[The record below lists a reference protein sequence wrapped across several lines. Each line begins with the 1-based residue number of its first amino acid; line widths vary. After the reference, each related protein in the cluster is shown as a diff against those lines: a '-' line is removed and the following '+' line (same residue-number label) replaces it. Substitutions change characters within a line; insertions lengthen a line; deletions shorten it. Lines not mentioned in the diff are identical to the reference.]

1 MKTAV
6 LIVVASLLTLLV
18 YTLCKVD
25 KEIKSPDLSIKNALK
40 AYAAAEAFIS
50 SLDEDERKICLF
62 DYDDIER
69 KNWHFTVK
77 ERPGLPWEKMGE
89 KQRELGVA
97 LLKSGLSEYGY
108 EKARQIMELEV
119 VLRLVEKRPP
129 NDRFR
134 HPELYQFSFFGLP
147 HEKNPWG
154 WRFEGHHVSLNFSHV
169 NSKTIVTPLFM
180 GANPAIVPYGPKKG
194 LQVLEK
200 EQQLARQ
207 IMNTLAD
214 DQLKSTIYDAVA
226 PPELVHEV
234 AHHISSEKFE
244 GVAVNSLSADQQGM
258 IKELITVYTDR
269 VKKEQADKLWK
280 HINDQWSSIHFAW
293 AGGIKAG
300 DKHYYRIHG
309 NDLWIEYDNTQNDGN
324 HIHSIFR
331 SIHNDFAQKTLA
343 DHYAEH
349 EH

>member
-1 MKTAV
+1 MRIFTFFISIAFVTACAMSSTAV
-6 LIVVASLLTLLV
+6 QSEAKSSYEYSENLPEAYTAAKNLIASLEESQ
-18 YTLCKVD
+18 K
-25 KEIKSPDLSIKNALK
+25 
-40 AYAAAEAFIS
+40 
-50 SLDEDERKICLF
+50 KICLF
-62 DYDDIER
+62 GYDEIER

-77 ERPGLPWEKMGE
+77 ERPGLPWEQMSE
-89 KQRELGVA
+89 AQRNLGVA
-97 LLKSGLSEYGY
+97 LLKTGLSQYGY
-108 EKARQIMELEV
+108 EKAREIMELEV

-147 HEKNPWG
+147 DMKKPWG
-154 WRFEGHHVSLNFSHV
+154 WRFEGHHVSLNFSHI
-169 NSKTIVTPLFM
+169 NGKTVVAPLFM

-194 LQVLEK
+194 VQVLEK
-200 EQQLARQ
+200 EQQLARK
-207 IMNTLAD
+207 IMNTLSS
-214 DQLKSTIYDAVA
+214 DQLEATIYDAVA

-234 AHHISSEKFE
+234 AHHISPEKFE
-244 GVAVNSLSADQQGM
+244 GIKVNTLSGDKQQS

-269 VKKEQADKLWK
+269 VNKKQADKLWK
-280 HINDQWSSIHFAW
+280 HINEQWSSIHFAW
-293 AGGIKAG
+293 AGGIKPG

-349 EH
+349 KH